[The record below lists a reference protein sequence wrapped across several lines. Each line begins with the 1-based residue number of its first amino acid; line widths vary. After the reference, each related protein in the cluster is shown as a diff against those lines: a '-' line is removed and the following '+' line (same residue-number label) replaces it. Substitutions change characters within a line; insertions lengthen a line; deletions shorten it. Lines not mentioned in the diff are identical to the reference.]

1 MEQAVEKI
9 RAQLCALQDPA
20 YREFL
25 CRLIP
30 TVPHQRVLGVRMP
43 ALRALARQLAGTQQ
57 AAAFLSSL
65 PHAYYDEDNLHALIL
80 EQERDF
86 SAALAGV
93 EAFLPYIDNWATCD
107 LPSPRAFGRHTEA
120 LLPWVRRWMASGQ
133 TYPVRYGIGQLQ
145 RYYLEQE
152 FCPEMLA
159 WVAEISSQEY
169 YVRMMQ
175 AWYFATALAKQPAA
189 AAPWLEQ
196 PGRMEEWT
204 RRKAIQ
210 KALESR
216 RISPQQKA
224 WLRRCSQKL

>member
-20 YREFL
+20 YREFQ

-30 TVPHQRVLGVRMP
+30 TVPHQRVLGVRVP

-145 RYYLEQE
+145 RYYLEQD

-196 PGRMEEWT
+196 SGRMEEWT